1 MIQRIQSL
9 FLFLASGC
17 FFGLFG
23 LPFASS
29 DEVTKPF
36 FEDLIYNVLDHPALL
51 GITIAGGSIALINI
65 FLFKNRGLQMRLSI
79 LVIICSILL
88 ALFAT
93 YLVYQDA
100 SLMSPGA
107 DLEDGFGVYLPPAAL
122 IFGILSYIFV
132 KKDEKL
138 VKSMDRLR

>member
-9 FLFLASGC
+9 FLFLASGS
-17 FFGLFG
+17 FFGLFA

-29 DEVTKPF
+29 DEATKPF
-36 FEDLIYNVLDHPALL
+36 FDDRIYNVLDHPALM
-51 GITIAGGSIALINI
+51 GVTIAGGAIALLNI
-65 FLFKNRGLQMRLSI
+65 FLFKNRGLQMRLTI
-79 LVIICSILL
+79 LVIICSIILGV
-88 ALFAT
+88 FAT

-100 SLMSPGA
+100 ASMAASA
-107 DLEDGFGVYLPPAAL
+107 DLEDGLGVYLPPLAL
-122 IFGILSYIFV
+122 IFGILAYIFV

>member
-9 FLFLASGC
+9 FMFLASGC

-23 LPFASS
+23 LPFANS
-29 DEVTKPF
+29 DEATKPF
-36 FEDLIYNVLDHPALL
+36 FEDSIYNVMDHPALL
-51 GITIAGGSIALINI
+51 GITIAGGAIALINI

-88 ALFAT
+88 AVFAT

-100 SLMSPGA
+100 SLMSNTA
-107 DLEDGFGVYLPPAAL
+107 DLEDGFGVYLPPLAL
-122 IFGILSYIFV
+122 LFGILGYVFV